1 MFGHHVRPYGE
12 IGRTISK
19 FGRTMSDDRLL
30 FPALQSDIFLH
41 QAIDNDDLVI
51 LDIIVTRIT
60 CNSIVLVNFNKEKLN
75 NSKISGKTDR

>member
-30 FPALQSDIFLH
+30 FPALLQ
-41 QAIDNDDLVI
+41 
-51 LDIIVTRIT
+51 VTDCHVGARVEGRVHREFP
-60 CNSIVLVNFNKEKLN
+60 SP
-75 NSKISGKTDR
+75 